1 MCYSMQKRHTMSIRY
16 DVYSKLCNVGKFGE
30 SLSDVLDR
38 VLNSM
43 PKTKMGEISD
53 SDDHI
58 VTHFLYGNIESNEH
72 SLCEVHGKV
81 STYCFI
87 VIVNSTKKTKTNF
100 DKP

>member
-53 SDDHI
+53 SDD
-58 VTHFLYGNIESNEH
+58 N
-72 SLCEVHGKV
+72 
-81 STYCFI
+81 
-87 VIVNSTKKTKTNF
+87 
-100 DKP
+100 